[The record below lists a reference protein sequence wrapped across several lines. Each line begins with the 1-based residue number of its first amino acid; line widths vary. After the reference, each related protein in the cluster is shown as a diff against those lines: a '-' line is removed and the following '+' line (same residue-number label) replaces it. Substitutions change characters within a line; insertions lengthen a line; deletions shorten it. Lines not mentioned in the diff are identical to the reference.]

1 VNFLH
6 EYWDAVLP
14 LIQDG
19 VSILDYLL
27 VGMIVLWLYRLTK
40 GTSTIPVFM
49 GLLAI
54 YLIWKVVSL
63 AGMTHLADL
72 LGQFIGVG
80 IIAIII
86 VFQQEIRQFLF
97 SIGDRANIDKPKLWL
112 EKLLNLRHTERSP
125 LRIDEIT
132 KAVVNLASRK
142 EGALIVIQRSSDLTL
157 HFQGS
162 TKLNSDILA
171 ELIEATFHK
180 DNSMHDGGMYIAMGR
195 IRAVRC
201 VLPVSQRTDLPAEL
215 GMRHRASLGIVEKT
229 DALVI
234 VVSEE
239 TGLISIAMD
248 GELHRALAADD
259 LNEIL
264 AKELLPREDD
274 MIEGSID
281 AIKKSRWGFRKK
293 NRK

>member
-1 VNFLH
+1 LQKQNESKVNFLL
-6 EYWDAVLP
+6 ESWEAVFP
-14 LIQDG
+14 LIQLG
-19 VSILDYLL
+19 ARILDFLL
-27 VGMIVLWLYRLTK
+27 VGIIVLWLYRLTK
-40 GTSTIPVFM
+40 GTSAIPVFM

-54 YLIWKVVSL
+54 YLIWKVVSG
-63 AGMTHLADL
+63 AGMPILAEL

-132 KAVVNLASRK
+132 KAIKKLSVRK
-142 EGALIVIQRSSDLTL
+142 EGALIILQRLSDLTL
-157 HFQGS
+157 HLQGS
-162 TKLNSDILA
+162 TKLNADIFA
-171 ELIEATFHK
+171 PLIEATFHK
-180 DNSMHDGGMYIAMGR
+180 DNSMHDGGMYIAIGR

-201 VLPVSQRTDLPAEL
+201 VLPVTQRTDLPPEL
-215 GMRHRASLGIVEKT
+215 GMRHRAALGLAEKT

-239 TGLISIAMD
+239 TGIISIAMD
-248 GELHRALAADD
+248 GKLHRGIAEQD

-264 AKELLPREDD
+264 DKEFTPKE
-274 MIEGSID
+274 EEKD
-281 AIKKSRWGFRKK
+281 AIK
-293 NRK
+293 

>member
-1 VNFLH
+1 MNFLL
-6 EYWDAVLP
+6 ESWEAVLP
-14 LIQDG
+14 LIQFGARMLDF
-19 VSILDYLL
+19 ILVLI
-27 VGMIVLWLYRLTK
+27 IVLWLYRLTK
-40 GTSTIPVFM
+40 GTSAIPVFM

-54 YLIWKVVSL
+54 YLIWKVVSW
-63 AGMTHLADL
+63 AGMPILAEL

-132 KAVVNLASRK
+132 IAVKKLSERK
-142 EGALIVIQRSSDLTL
+142 EGALIILQRLSDLTL
-157 HFQGS
+157 HLQGS
-162 TKLNSDILA
+162 TKLNADILA
-171 ELIEATFHK
+171 PLIEATFHK
-180 DNSMHDGGMYIAMGR
+180 DNSMHDGGMYIAIGR

-201 VLPVSQRTDLPAEL
+201 VLPVTKRTDLPPEL
-215 GMRHRASLGIVEKT
+215 GMRHRAALGLAEKT

-248 GELHRALAADD
+248 GKLHRGIAEQD

-264 AKELLPREDD
+264 DKEFTPKE
-274 MIEGSID
+274 ED
-281 AIKKSRWGFRKK
+281 AIK
-293 NRK
+293 

>member
-1 VNFLH
+1 M
-6 EYWDAVLP
+6 
-14 LIQDG
+14 
-19 VSILDYLL
+19 LDVLL
-27 VGMIVLWLYRLTK
+27 VGIIVLWLYRLTK
-40 GTSTIPVFM
+40 GTSAIPVFM

-54 YLIWKVVSL
+54 YLIWKVVSG
-63 AGMTHLADL
+63 AGMPILAEL

-132 KAVVNLASRK
+132 KAIKKLSVRK
-142 EGALIVIQRSSDLTL
+142 EGALIILQRLSDLTL
-157 HFQGS
+157 HLQGS
-162 TKLNSDILA
+162 TKLNADIFA
-171 ELIEATFHK
+171 PLIEATFHK
-180 DNSMHDGGMYIAMGR
+180 DNSMHDGGMYIAIGR

-201 VLPVSQRTDLPAEL
+201 VLPVTQRTDLPPEL
-215 GMRHRASLGIVEKT
+215 GMRHRAALGLAEKT

-248 GELHRALAADD
+248 GELHRGIAEQD

-264 AKELLPREDD
+264 EKEFTPKEEEEDV
-274 MIEGSID
+274 
-281 AIKKSRWGFRKK
+281 IK
-293 NRK
+293 

>member
-1 VNFLH
+1 M
-6 EYWDAVLP
+6 
-14 LIQDG
+14 
-19 VSILDYLL
+19 LDVLL
-27 VGMIVLWLYRLTK
+27 VLIIVLWLYRLTK
-40 GTSTIPVFM
+40 GTSAIPVFM

-54 YLIWKVVSL
+54 YLIWKVVSW
-63 AGMTHLADL
+63 AGMPILAEL

-112 EKLLNLRHTERSP
+112 EKFLNLRHTERSP

-132 KAVVNLASRK
+132 KAVKKLSVRK
-142 EGALIVIQRSSDLTL
+142 EGALIILQRLSDLTL
-157 HFQGS
+157 HLQGS
-162 TKLNSDILA
+162 TKLNADIFA
-171 ELIEATFHK
+171 PLIEATFHK
-180 DNSMHDGGMYIAMGR
+180 DNSMHDGGMYIAIGR

-201 VLPVSQRTDLPAEL
+201 VLPVTQRTDLPPEL
-215 GMRHRASLGIVEKT
+215 GMRHRAALGLAEKT

-248 GELHRALAADD
+248 GQLHRGIAEQD
-259 LNEIL
+259 LSEIL
-264 AKELLPREDD
+264 DKEFTPKEEEKDAK
-274 MIEGSID
+274 
-281 AIKKSRWGFRKK
+281 K
-293 NRK
+293 

>member
-1 VNFLH
+1 M
-6 EYWDAVLP
+6 
-14 LIQDG
+14 
-19 VSILDYLL
+19 LDFLL
-27 VGMIVLWLYRLTK
+27 VGIIVLWLYRLTK
-40 GTSTIPVFM
+40 GTSAIPVFM

-54 YLIWKVVSL
+54 YLIWKVVSG
-63 AGMTHLADL
+63 AGMPILAEL

-132 KAVVNLASRK
+132 KAIKKLSVRK
-142 EGALIVIQRSSDLTL
+142 EGALIILQRLSDLTL
-157 HFQGS
+157 HLQGS
-162 TKLNSDILA
+162 TKLNADIFA
-171 ELIEATFHK
+171 PLIEATFHK
-180 DNSMHDGGMYIAMGR
+180 DNSMHDGGMYIAIGR

-201 VLPVSQRTDLPAEL
+201 VLPVTQSTDLPPEL
-215 GMRHRASLGIVEKT
+215 GMRHRAALGLAEKT

-248 GELHRALAADD
+248 GKLHRGIAEQD

-264 AKELLPREDD
+264 DKEFTPKE
-274 MIEGSID
+274 EEKD
-281 AIKKSRWGFRKK
+281 AIK
-293 NRK
+293 

>member
-1 VNFLH
+1 VNFLL
-6 EYWDAVLP
+6 ESWEAILP
-14 LIQDG
+14 LIQFG
-19 VSILDYLL
+19 ARILDILL
-27 VGMIVLWLYRLTK
+27 VGIIILWLYRLTK
-40 GTSTIPVFM
+40 GTSAIPVFM
-49 GLLAI
+49 GLLAV
-54 YLIWKVVSL
+54 YLIWKVVSY
-63 AGMTHLADL
+63 AGMPILAEL

-80 IIAIII
+80 ILAIII

-97 SIGDRANIDKPKLWL
+97 SIGDRANIEKPSRWL
-112 EKLLNLRHTERSP
+112 EKLISIRHEVRSP
-125 LRIDEIT
+125 LKIEEIV

-201 VLPVSQRTDLPAEL
+201 VLPVTQRTDLPAEL

-274 MIEGSID
+274 MVESSID
-281 AIKKSRWGFRKK
+281 SIKKSRWGFRGK
-293 NRK
+293 NRT

>member
-1 VNFLH
+1 MNFLL
-6 EYWDAVLP
+6 ESWEAVLP
-14 LIQDG
+14 LIQFGARMLDF
-19 VSILDYLL
+19 ILVLI
-27 VGMIVLWLYRLTK
+27 IVLWLYRLTK
-40 GTSTIPVFM
+40 GTSAIPVFM

-54 YLIWKVVSL
+54 YLIWKVVSW
-63 AGMTHLADL
+63 AGMPILAEL

-97 SIGDRANIDKPKLWL
+97 SIGDRANIDKSKLWL

-132 KAVVNLASRK
+132 IAVKKLSERK
-142 EGALIVIQRSSDLTL
+142 EGALIILQRLSDLTL
-157 HFQGS
+157 HLQGS
-162 TKLNSDILA
+162 TKLNADILA
-171 ELIEATFHK
+171 PLIEATFHK
-180 DNSMHDGGMYIAMGR
+180 DNSMHDGGMYIAIGR

-201 VLPVSQRTDLPAEL
+201 VLPVTKRTDLPPEL
-215 GMRHRASLGIVEKT
+215 GMRHRAALGLAEKT

-248 GELHRALAADD
+248 GKLHRGIAEQD

-264 AKELLPREDD
+264 DKEFTPKE
-274 MIEGSID
+274 ED
-281 AIKKSRWGFRKK
+281 AIK
-293 NRK
+293 

>member
-1 VNFLH
+1 VNFLL
-6 EYWDAVLP
+6 ESWEAVWP
-14 LIQDG
+14 LIQFG
-19 VSILDYLL
+19 ARILDVLL
-27 VGMIVLWLYRLTK
+27 VLIIVLWLYRLTK
-40 GTSTIPVFM
+40 GTSAIPVIM

-54 YLIWKVVSL
+54 YLIWKVVSW
-63 AGMTHLADL
+63 AGMPILAEL

-86 VFQQEIRQFLF
+86 VFQQEVRQFLF
-97 SIGDRANIDKPKLWL
+97 SIGERANIDKPKIWL

-132 KAVVNLASRK
+132 IAVKKLSDRK
-142 EGALIVIQRSSDLTL
+142 EGALIILQRLSDLTL
-157 HFQGS
+157 HLQGS
-162 TKLNSDILA
+162 TKLNADILA
-171 ELIEATFHK
+171 PLIEATFHK
-180 DNSMHDGGMYIAMGR
+180 DNSMHDGGMYIAIGR

-201 VLPVSQRTDLPAEL
+201 VLPVTKRTDLPPEL
-215 GMRHRASLGIVEKT
+215 GMRHRAALGLAEKT

-248 GELHRALAADD
+248 GQLHRGIAEQD

-264 AKELLPREDD
+264 DKAFTPKEE
-274 MIEGSID
+274 D
-281 AIKKSRWGFRKK
+281 AIK
-293 NRK
+293 

>member
-1 VNFLH
+1 MNFLI
-6 EYWDAVLP
+6 ESWEAVLP
-14 LIQDG
+14 LIQLG
-19 VSILDYLL
+19 ARILDVLL
-27 VGMIVLWLYRLTK
+27 VLIIVLWLYRLTK
-40 GTSTIPVFM
+40 GTSAIPVFM

-54 YLIWKVVSL
+54 YLIWKVVSW
-63 AGMTHLADL
+63 AGMPILAEL

-112 EKLLNLRHTERSP
+112 EKFLNLRHTERSP

-132 KAVVNLASRK
+132 IAVKKLSFRK
-142 EGALIVIQRSSDLTL
+142 EGALIILQRLSDLTL
-157 HFQGS
+157 HLQGS
-162 TKLNSDILA
+162 TKLNADIFA
-171 ELIEATFHK
+171 PLIEATFHK
-180 DNSMHDGGMYIAMGR
+180 DNSMHDGGMYIAIGR

-201 VLPVSQRTDLPAEL
+201 VLPVTQRTDLPPEL
-215 GMRHRASLGIVEKT
+215 GMRHRAALGLAEKT

-248 GELHRALAADD
+248 GQLHRGIAEQD
-259 LNEIL
+259 LSEIL
-264 AKELLPREDD
+264 DKEFTPKEEEKNAK
-274 MIEGSID
+274 
-281 AIKKSRWGFRKK
+281 K
-293 NRK
+293 

>member
-1 VNFLH
+1 MNFLL
-6 EYWDAVLP
+6 ESWEAVWP
-14 LIQDG
+14 LIQFG
-19 VSILDYLL
+19 ARILDVLL
-27 VGMIVLWLYRLTK
+27 VLIIVLWLYRLTK
-40 GTSTIPVFM
+40 GTSAIPVIM
-49 GLLAI
+49 GLLVI
-54 YLIWKVVSL
+54 YLIWKVVSW
-63 AGMTHLADL
+63 AGMPILAEL

-97 SIGDRANIDKPKLWL
+97 SIGERANIDKPKIWL

-132 KAVVNLASRK
+132 IAVKKLSDRK
-142 EGALIVIQRSSDLTL
+142 EGALIILQRLSDLTL
-157 HFQGS
+157 HLQGS
-162 TKLNSDILA
+162 TKLNADILA
-171 ELIEATFHK
+171 SLIEATFHK
-180 DNSMHDGGMYIAMGR
+180 DNSMHDGGMYIAIGR

-201 VLPVSQRTDLPAEL
+201 VLPVTKRTDLPPEL
-215 GMRHRASLGIVEKT
+215 GMRHRAALGLAEKT

-248 GELHRALAADD
+248 GQLHRGIAEQD

-264 AKELLPREDD
+264 DKAFTPKKE
-274 MIEGSID
+274 D
-281 AIKKSRWGFRKK
+281 AIK
-293 NRK
+293 

>member
-1 VNFLH
+1 MNFLL
-6 EYWDAVLP
+6 ESWEAVFP
-14 LIQDG
+14 LIQLG
-19 VSILDYLL
+19 ARILDFLL
-27 VGMIVLWLYRLTK
+27 VGIIVLWLYRLTK
-40 GTSTIPVFM
+40 GTSAIPVFM

-54 YLIWKVVSL
+54 YLIWKVVSG
-63 AGMTHLADL
+63 AGMPILAEL

-86 VFQQEIRQFLF
+86 VFQEEIRQFLF

-132 KAVVNLASRK
+132 KAIKKLSVRK
-142 EGALIVIQRSSDLTL
+142 EGALIILQRLSDLTL
-157 HFQGS
+157 HLQGS
-162 TKLNSDILA
+162 TKLNADIFA
-171 ELIEATFHK
+171 PLIEATFHK
-180 DNSMHDGGMYIAMGR
+180 DNSMHDGGMYIAIGR

-201 VLPVSQRTDLPAEL
+201 VLPVTQRTDLPPEL
-215 GMRHRASLGIVEKT
+215 GMRHRAALGLAEKT

-239 TGLISIAMD
+239 TGIISIAMD
-248 GELHRALAADD
+248 GKLHRGIAEQD

-264 AKELLPREDD
+264 DIEFTPKEE
-274 MIEGSID
+274 EKD
-281 AIKKSRWGFRKK
+281 AIK
-293 NRK
+293 